1 VRRAVRRGCALGIA
15 VALLRCVRIESPSP
29 HSARP
34 AQSAPPRGAVRG
46 GSSEHGERNACNERN
61 GRSEVRDVPWDC
73 DRALARAMVEGSSA
87 HFELFYGACFP
98 RVYRFALRRLADS
111 GEAEDVA
118 QEVFAVALRRL
129 PSYAGTAGLLSWLF
143 GIARREVSRS
153 QRRLRRRSEAAARGA
168 ALPPGEPD
176 DIQGALDAR
185 RDLAR
190 CQRLVAQ
197 RFTPS
202 QRRIWNLRHLR
213 MQSPRDIAAAV
224 GKSEEAV
231 RASLHRMRR
240 SLAAATRP
248 R

>member
-1 VRRAVRRGCALGIA
+1 
-15 VALLRCVRIESPSP
+15 VRIESPSP

>member
-1 VRRAVRRGCALGIA
+1 MQCGAARRAVQPFCAFGTA
-15 VALLRCVRIESPSP
+15 VAPLRRVRIESP
-29 HSARP
+29 
-34 AQSAPPRGAVRG
+34 PP
-46 GSSEHGERNACNERN
+46 
-61 GRSEVRDVPWDC
+61 RDVPWDC
-73 DRALARAMVEGSSA
+73 DRALARAIVAGSSA

-153 QRRLRRRSEAAARGA
+153 QRRTRRRSEAARDA

-176 DIQGALDAR
+176 DLQRALDAR

>member
-1 VRRAVRRGCALGIA
+1 M
-15 VALLRCVRIESPSP
+15 RIESPSP

-46 GSSEHGERNACNERN
+46 GHGKRSERNACNERSERN
-61 GRSEVRDVPWDC
+61 GHGEHGGRSEVRDVPWDC
-73 DRALARAMVEGSSA
+73 DRALARAMVAGSSA

-118 QEVFAVALRRL
+118 QEVFAVVLRRL
-129 PSYAGTAGLLSWLF
+129 PGYAGTAGLLSWLF

-176 DIQGALDAR
+176 DIQRALDAR

>member
-1 VRRAVRRGCALGIA
+1 
-15 VALLRCVRIESPSP
+15 VRIESPSP

-176 DIQGALDAR
+176 DIQRALDAR